1 MADTEAIVSQG
12 LQTGGAPNISDAYT
26 INGLPGPLHNC
37 SAEGTVLRGNAK
49 IVLLTETLL
58 DMNLKCYFYITK
70 IIYIFLLLTSS

>member
-49 IVLLTETLL
+49 IVLLTETLRYE
-58 DMNLKCYFYITK
+58 LKV
-70 IIYIFLLLTSS
+70 LLLYHEDYLHILAAD